1 MHRHKYIVTFSI
13 DLWQILLRIIYFDLN
28 VSNPELLDLLPTN
41 DWLRYCYCRNRYEEI
56 HTTICISTV
65 YILTIYIATV
75 YIYINNSHYNNMYI
89 KNLYIE
95 NIFQEYLDQQFI
107 INNIYKLMI
116 L

>member
-1 MHRHKYIVTFSI
+1 MHRHKYIVTFTI

-75 YIYINNSHYNNMYI
+75 YISTIYKSHYNNVYI
-89 KNLYIE
+89 Q
-95 NIFQEYLDQQFI
+95 NIFQEYLDHKII
-107 INNIYKLMI
+107 INNIYI
-116 L
+116 NNI